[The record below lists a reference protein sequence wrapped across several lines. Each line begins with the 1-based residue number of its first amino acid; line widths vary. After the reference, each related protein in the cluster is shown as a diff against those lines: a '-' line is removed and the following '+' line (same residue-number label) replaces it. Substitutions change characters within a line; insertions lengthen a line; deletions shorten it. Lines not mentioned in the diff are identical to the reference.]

1 MAMARNRRPQPKAEK
16 RAELVA
22 VARELFLEEGYE
34 ATSVSRVAKGASV
47 APNTVYWYF
56 EDKDA
61 LFVAVLDELFT
72 EDLAAY
78 GEVETAALGAQAMW
92 LVGRL
97 RRVKGLM
104 ATVHARV
111 GVSPVIAAW
120 HDRFHATVD
129 AIIARQLPGPVD
141 PGALVVESTIASF
154 TVEGLI
160 THDVP
165 DDEARLVCD
174 ALVARLLSLGRPG

>member
-1 MAMARNRRPQPKAEK
+1 MARNRRPQPKAEK

-61 LFVAVLDELFT
+61 LFIAVLDELFA

-78 GEVETAALGAQAMW
+78 AEVEGAPLAEQAFW

-97 RRVKGLM
+97 RRVRGLV

-111 GVSPVIAAW
+111 RVSPAIAAW
-120 HDRFHATVD
+120 HDRLHATID
-129 AIIARQLPGPVD
+129 AVIAHQLPGPVD
-141 PGALVVESTIASF
+141 PGVLAVESTIASF

-165 DDEARLVCD
+165 DDEARPVCD
-174 ALVARLLSLGRPG
+174 ALAARLLSLARPG